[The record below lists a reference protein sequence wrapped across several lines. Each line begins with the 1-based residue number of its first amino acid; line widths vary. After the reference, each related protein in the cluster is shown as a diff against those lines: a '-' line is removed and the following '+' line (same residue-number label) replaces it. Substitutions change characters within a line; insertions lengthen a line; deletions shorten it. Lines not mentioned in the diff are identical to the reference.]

1 MTDGGSRGVR
11 GRGTWQWTANPA
23 FARLEEAYATYLET
37 WGVWMVVHHRGR
49 PLGAG
54 GDEEPAVADGLIDA
68 RGALGRLLAALD
80 VAGLGA
86 DDAAALANIRASL
99 PELDAW
105 PEPLVGLTFA
115 DLALA
120 DGAAVSGRAPAS
132 VPPED
137 TELAVLRRE
146 TFEAWGAAMTD
157 LDVGGERIDRLT
169 LLTRLGHEADPV
181 VRRRLFQAMEPGWRA
196 AAGDPGA
203 AIEDSPYRRLLR
215 SSAERW
221 RRYGSPVDLNAA
233 ALGFDPGTVEAALR
247 RVLATYRQLVLGDRV
262 VEPWGYRYELG
273 ALDRRLDALIP
284 IHRLRE
290 INDQHLASLGAD
302 PALLRIHYDVEP
314 RPDRPVIPTAFTTG
328 LDIPRRGEAGWQ
340 PPSAWIFATYAEG
353 GLGNLEELLHESGHG
368 LHVAATRARPA
379 FVSWPAEQGAF
390 VEAIADVVGWT
401 AHEPAFI
408 EEHLRAAVSTRDCV
422 IARYRT
428 FATDAWW
435 TLFEIELHRHPDR
448 DPNEV
453 WAEIAERD
461 MGVVGHPEWA
471 WWAHRGQLID
481 GPGYLANYPLGAFM
495 VAAVRARIREVRGE
509 WATGDP
515 GWYAFVADGLLRFGG
530 SRTPRAILHDF
541 LGGPLTAAALIA
553 DLERAG

>member
-1 MTDGGSRGVR
+1 MTNVHLGGVR
-11 GRGTWQWTANPA
+11 GPGSRRWSDNPA
-23 FARLEEAYATYLET
+23 FARLEEGYAAYLEA
-37 WGVWMVVHHRGR
+37 WGAWMVVHHRGA
-49 PLGAG
+49 PLEMG
-54 GDEEPAVADGLIDA
+54 GEEEPAVSDRLIDA
-68 RGALGRLLAALD
+68 REALGRLLADLDEGAL
-80 VAGLGA
+80 GP
-86 DDAAALANIRASL
+86 DDAGALANIRASL

-105 PEPLVGLTFA
+105 PDPLLGRTFA
-115 DLALA
+115 DLAP
-120 DGAAVSGRAPAS
+120 GAGIAGPASAS

-137 TELAVLRRE
+137 PETAVLRRE
-146 TFEAWGAAMTD
+146 TFDAWGAAMAD
-157 LDVGGERIDRLT
+157 LDIGGERIDRLT
-169 LLTRLGHEADPV
+169 LLTRLGHEADPA
-181 VRRRLFQAMEPGWRA
+181 VRRRLFLAMEPGWRA
-196 AAGDPGA
+196 AAGVDGA
-203 AIEDSPYRRLLR
+203 VIDDNPYRRLLQ

-233 ALGFDPGTVEAALR
+233 ALGLDPGTVQAALR

-262 VEPWGYRYELG
+262 VEPWDYRYELG
-273 ALDRRLDALIP
+273 ALDRRLDPLVP
-284 IHRLRE
+284 LNRLRD
-290 INDQHLASLGAD
+290 INDRHLASLGAD
-302 PALLRIHYDVEP
+302 PAGLRIHYDIEP
-314 RPDRPVIPTAFTTG
+314 RPGRPVIPTAFTTG
-328 LDIPRRGEAGWQ
+328 LEIPRRGVASWE

-401 AHEPAFI
+401 THEPAFI
-408 EEHLRAAVSTRDCV
+408 EEHLGAAVSTRDCV

-435 TLFEIELHRHPDR
+435 TLFEMELHRHPDR

-461 MGVVGHPEWA
+461 MGVRGHPEWA
-471 WWAHRGQLID
+471 WWSHRGQLID

-530 SRTPRAILHDF
+530 SRTPRAILDDF
-541 LGGPLTAAALIA
+541 LGGPLTADALIA